1 MRARWPASAAL
12 AGLLLAACTSGTTP
26 EPSSSLE
33 TSAPTTVPTTAP
45 TSVPA
50 PTGSPE
56 EFTLPDASTG
66 DRSAAAT
73 RARLCVR
80 PPAPTPTP
88 AQVEPANDAIAEVE
102 DQVEQVRGLDYVH
115 PVAVDAVTHQELVD
129 GITKSLDHSY
139 PEDLM
144 ARRSLAWSTI
154 GVIPDGS
161 SLREAYQAFLSSD
174 VIGYYDP
181 STGELVFIGTDDPS
195 PYERFTLAHELTH
208 ADDDQHFNLD
218 RLNDLEDACDEEGLE
233 AAVGSVEGS
242 AVYFSQE
249 VVQEF
254 FSGTEQAQLMLGGG
268 DGGGRPAEVP
278 PFVYQTE
285 IWPYIDG
292 PDFISEIRSERGLDE
307 VNAAIEA
314 FPDSTEQ
321 VMHPEK
327 FPDDKPVELDTPDL
341 GPALGEG
348 WKDLDVMETGEEW
361 LLEMLSLHLDRSV
374 AQLAADGWGGAQYRA
389 WTDGTDAAV
398 VLNTTWDTPE
408 DADGFLQAMRTWAA
422 GRDDAA
428 VGRVAGDDTT
438 VVALF
443 GSNAATLQRLEA
455 ALR

>member
-26 EPSSSLE
+26 EPSSPQA
-33 TSAPTTVPTTAP
+33 TSATTTVPTTAP
-45 TSVPA
+45 TSQPA

-56 EFTLPDASTG
+56 EFTLPAASTG

-88 AQVEPANDAIAEVE
+88 ARVEPANDAIAEVE

-154 GVIPDGS
+154 GVIPEGA
-161 SLREAYQAFLSSD
+161 SLREAYEAFLSSD

-218 RLNDLEDACDEEGLE
+218 RLNDLENACDEEGLE

-254 FSGTEQAQLMLGGG
+254 FSGSEQAQLLLGGG
-268 DGGGRPAEVP
+268 EGGGRPEEVP
-278 PFVYQTE
+278 PFVYQIE

-307 VNAAIEA
+307 VNAAIEQ

-321 VMHPEK
+321 VMHPER
-327 FPDDKPVELDTPDL
+327 FPDDQPVGLDTPDL
-341 GPALGEG
+341 GPALGDG

-361 LLEMLSLHLDRSV
+361 LLEMLSLHLDRSQ

-398 VLNTTWDTPE
+398 VLNTTWDRPE
-408 DADGFLQAMRTWAA
+408 DADGFLQAMCTWAA

-428 VGRVAGDDTT
+428 VGRVAGDDKA

-443 GSNAATLQRLEA
+443 SSDAATLQRLEA